1 MGKSK
6 SKEVRRPMTVKVVRL
21 VLTLAATLV
30 MAASLSF
37 AGSWF
42 GKSSTKSL
50 HVTLDGPARLS
61 NGARLKAGDYT
72 VKIPEHTQTPEV
84 QFYASGKLVAE
95 EQAKV
100 QTEPQRNEITAIE
113 TTLEGKS
120 YVVTAVDPG
129 GWPEKI
135 VFSSSST
142 QHGS

>member
-1 MGKSK
+1 
-6 SKEVRRPMTVKVVRL
+6 MTEKVVRL

-42 GKSSTKSL
+42 GKSSTKSIR
-50 HVTLDGPARLS
+50 VTLDGPAKLS
-61 NGARLKAGDYT
+61 NGAELNAGDYT

-84 QFYASGKLVAE
+84 QFYANGKLVAE

-100 QTEPQRNEITAIE
+100 QTEPQKNEITAIE

-120 YVVTAVDPG
+120 YVVTAVDPR

-135 VFSSSST
+135 VFGSFTT